1 MNQHRASQRRIPTRV
16 FPAWRAQLT
25 GVPRASPVSGMAAR
39 MVVPILEA
47 SVSAGAAV
55 TAVQMAGPTVGPTV
69 VQMAGPTVGQMAV
82 QMAEPMAGPTA
93 GPIAALMVEPTAV
106 PIAALMVEPTA
117 VPIAEPMV
125 EPTAVPMVARTVGLD
140 DA

>member
-1 MNQHRASQRRIPTRV
+1 VNQHRASRRRIPTRV

-55 TAVQMAGPTVGPTV
+55 TAEPTV
-69 VQMAGPTVGQMAV
+69 VQMAEPTVV
-82 QMAEPMAGPTA
+82 QMAEPMAG
-93 GPIAALMVEPTAV
+93 PTAV

-125 EPTAVPMVARTVGLD
+125 EPTAVQMVARTVGLD

>member
-16 FPAWRAQLT
+16 SRAWRAQLT
-25 GVPRASPVSGMAAR
+25 EVPRASPVSGMAAL

-55 TAVQMAGPTVGPTV
+55 TAV
-69 VQMAGPTVGQMAV
+69 
-82 QMAEPMAGPTA
+82 PMAGPTA
-93 GPIAALMVEPTAV
+93 VPIAAQMAEPIAAQMVEPIAVLMVEPTAV

-117 VPIAEPMV
+117 VQ
-125 EPTAVPMVARTVGLD
+125 MVARTVGLD

>member
-1 MNQHRASQRRIPTRV
+1 VNQHRASQRRIPTRV

-55 TAVQMAGPTVGPTV
+55 TAEPTVGPTV
-69 VQMAGPTVGQMAV
+69 V

-93 GPIAALMVEPTAV
+93 GPIAVPIAALMVEPTAV

-117 VPIAEPMV
+117 VP
-125 EPTAVPMVARTVGLD
+125 MVARTVGLD

>member
-1 MNQHRASQRRIPTRV
+1 VNQHRASQRRIPTRV

-55 TAVQMAGPTVGPTV
+55 TAEPTVGPTV
-69 VQMAGPTVGQMAV
+69 VQMA
-82 QMAEPMAGPTA
+82 
-93 GPIAALMVEPTAV
+93 EPTAV

-117 VPIAEPMV
+117 VPIAVLMV

>member
-1 MNQHRASQRRIPTRV
+1 VNQHRASQRRIPTRV
-16 FPAWRAQLT
+16 SRAWRAQLT
-25 GVPRASPVSGMAAR
+25 EVPRASPVSGMAAL

-55 TAVQMAGPTVGPTV
+55 TVGPT
-69 VQMAGPTVGQMAV
+69 AV
-82 QMAEPMAGPTA
+82 PMAGPTA
-93 GPIAALMVEPTAV
+93 VPIAAQMAEPIAAQMVEPIAVLMVEPTAV

-117 VPIAEPMV
+117 VQ
-125 EPTAVPMVARTVGLD
+125 MVARTVGLD

>member
-1 MNQHRASQRRIPTRV
+1 VNQHRASQRRIPTRV

-55 TAVQMAGPTVGPTV
+55 TAEPTVGPTV
-69 VQMAGPTVGQMAV
+69 VQMA
-82 QMAEPMAGPTA
+82 
-93 GPIAALMVEPTAV
+93 EPTAV

-117 VPIAEPMV
+117 VPIAALMVAVPIAALMV